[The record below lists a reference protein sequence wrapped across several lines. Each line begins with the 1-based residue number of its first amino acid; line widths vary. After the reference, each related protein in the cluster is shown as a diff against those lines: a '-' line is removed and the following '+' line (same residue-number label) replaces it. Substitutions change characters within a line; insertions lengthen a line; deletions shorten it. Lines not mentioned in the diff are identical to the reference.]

1 MNAYGMYIAG
11 KWVSGSET
19 MTVLNPATEEAIAT
33 VPVASQEQVQQAL
46 EAAAQAQRSWARKT
60 GVERGDVLRR
70 WANLVERDKE
80 RLARLLSEEEGKP
93 LSEARGEMDFGNS
106 WFRYY
111 AEFDRRIEGDII
123 SADKPNE
130 QLWIVPQPVGVVVG
144 IIAWNYPSAVAIRK
158 IAPALIAGNA
168 IVLKPHEDT
177 PLAALELAKLAEEA
191 GVPPGVVNVVTGPG
205 ETVGDA
211 LVRSPIPRLITF
223 TGSVE
228 TGKQIMRLAADNV
241 TVVSL
246 EMGGKAPFL
255 VMDDCDLEAAVQTAV
270 FSRFLNCGQVCIS
283 NERTYVQKRIAPRFL
298 EMFTEQVKALR
309 VGDPLATGTTVGP
322 KVNKPELEK
331 VERYVAEAQAQ
342 GATTLMG
349 GRRLTDGEYAR
360 GYWYAPTIL
369 TGVRQDMK
377 IMQEEIFGPVI
388 PVMEFEDFDEGLR
401 LSNDS
406 RYGLAAYLFT
416 NDMNRIMQA
425 VRDLECGELYIN
437 RGPGESI
444 HAYHAGW
451 KQSGIGGDD
460 GKYGLEHYLQKK
472 TVYLRYTG

>member
-1 MNAYGMYIAG
+1 MFVDG
-11 KWVSGSET
+11 KWVAGTQT
-19 MTVLNPATEEAIAT
+19 MPVINPATEEVIAT
-33 VPVASQEQVQQAL
+33 VPSATPEEGRQAL
-46 EAAAQAQRSWARKT
+46 EAARRAQPAWARLT
-60 GVERGDVLRR
+60 GVERGNYLRR
-70 WANLVERDKE
+70 WADLVERDRE
-80 RLARLLSEEEGKP
+80 RLARLLSQEEGKP
-93 LSEARGEMDFGNS
+93 LAEARGEIDFGNG

-123 SADKPNE
+123 AADKPNE

-158 IAPALIAGNA
+158 IAPALIAGNTL
-168 IVLKPHEDT
+168 VLKPHEDT
-177 PLAALELAKLAEEA
+177 PLSALELAKLAEEA
-191 GVPPGVVNVVTGPG
+191 GLPPGVVNVVTGVG
-205 ETVGDA
+205 ETVGEA
-211 LVRSPIPRLITF
+211 LVKSPIPRLITF

-228 TGKQIMRLAADNV
+228 TGKRIMRMAADNV

-255 VMDDCDLEAAVQTAV
+255 VMDDCDLEAAVKTAV

-283 NERTYVQKRIAPRFL
+283 NERTYVHRKVAGEFL
-298 EMFTEQVKALR
+298 ERFIAEVEALKM
-309 VGDPLATGTTVGP
+309 GDPLEPGVNIGP
-322 KVNKPELEK
+322 KVNRPELDK
-331 VERYVAEAQAQ
+331 VARYVSEAQAE
-342 GATTLMG
+342 GAHARLGGQTLTTG
-349 GRRLTDGEYAR
+349 AYGK
-360 GYWYAPTIL
+360 GYWYAPTVL

-388 PVMEFEDFDEGLR
+388 PIMEFSDFDEGLR
-401 LSNDS
+401 LANDS

-416 NDMNRIMQA
+416 NDMNRVLRA

-472 TVYLRYTG
+472 TVYLRYEG